1 MTDYTLHLGDCL
13 EFMRGLPDKS
23 VDCVITDP
31 PYGLDITNIWGNAKY
46 GWRDRQYTNSGNWD
60 KQRPSKNIFDEMLRI
75 SKSQIIWGGNYF
87 FDYLYPTS
95 CYLIWDKGQRNFSLA
110 DCEMAWTSFQK
121 AARIFNFSR
130 ASNLKENGLH
140 PTQKPVPLMAWC
152 VENYTNSR
160 DLILDPFM
168 GSGTTG
174 VACVKLNRRF
184 IGCEISEN
192 YFKIAE
198 KRIKEAAN
206 DFEVLARKA

>member
-13 EFMRGLPDKS
+13 DYMRAMPDKA
-23 VDCVITDP
+23 VDLLLVDP
-31 PYGLDITNIWGNAKY
+31 PYGIDITNIWGDAKY
-46 GWRDRQYTNSGNWD
+46 NYRQYENTNFD
-60 KQRPSKNIFDEMLRI
+60 KQRPDKQIFNEMLRV
-75 SKSQIIWGGNYF
+75 SKNQIIWGGNYF
-87 FDYLYPTS
+87 ADLLPASS
-95 CYLIWDKGQRNFSLA
+95 CWLIWNKMQRNFSLA
-110 DCEMAWTSFQK
+110 DCELAWTSFKK
-121 AARIFNFSR
+121 AARIFDFSR
-130 ASNLKENGLH
+130 PSNLKENGFH

-152 VENYTNSR
+152 LENYSNPR
-160 DLILDPFM
+160 DLIFDPFM

-206 DFEVLARKA
+206 DFEVLARPRCV